1 MGRDAFFLTFFYYI
15 TPRYNSL
22 RWVSGTR
29 FPPHLR
35 LYFQPLREDTGI
47 VESLPID
54 TGCLDRVCLES
65 AISALTPQKMKMLS
79 AAIPP

>member
-1 MGRDAFFLTFFYYI
+1 MDEWDTFPAAFA
-15 TPRYNSL
+15 
-22 RWVSGTR
+22 VM
-29 FPPHLR
+29 FPA
-35 LYFQPLREDTGI
+35 LREDTGI